1 MNINTNSVA
10 NGQGSSVSTSSDQ
23 KTTRARS
30 MDPEGLRA
38 CAKELVPELKK
49 IPEDK
54 SFISLKFI
62 CDKFNCVRSVALEVL
77 NLANKDVRRYY
88 EVIEDLGDPSSLKR
102 VRLSSKGAMTGF
114 TYFNRANKNVNRPEN
129 MKFVLGDEF
138 DVVFPEDDWDTF
150 ICTRVRPSSA
160 SVDTVEA

>member
-23 KTTRARS
+23 KITRARS
-30 MDPEGLRA
+30 MDSEGLRA
-38 CAKELVPELKK
+38 CAKELVPELNK

-88 EVIEDLGDPSSLKR
+88 EVIEDLGDSSLKR

-114 TYFNRANKNVNRPEN
+114 TYFDRANKNVNRPEN
-129 MKFVLGDEF
+129 KKFVLGDEF
-138 DVVFPEDDWDTF
+138 DVEFPEDDWDTV
-150 ICTRVRPSSA
+150 IYTRVRPA
-160 SVDTVEA
+160 STTDDTVEA